1 MSMVEGLSE
10 TGGSYKYQKSERKTE
25 DDSLLQTV
33 IPLEQLE
40 FFLDW
45 RRVPAHQVTQ
55 LDDVE
60 LDAVRHVRECA
71 VLLLLCYC
79 NRYRRTLQ
87 RQTVNRLLA
96 TSSHLK
102 SLCMGQ
108 CQHQKKHSVSH
119 TQNSGYRQHLYLIF
133 PLSTVLP
140 CIVLEPNN
148 LHLQSHW
155 PTSKSHS
162 SHHISCST
170 VTQIN
175 CQVNKFT
182 TTTTTV

>member
-1 MSMVEGLSE
+1 MKISTEGKEMSVVEVLSE

-96 TSSHLK
+96 TSNHLK

-108 CQHQKKHSVSH
+108 CQHQKKTLSYSYPE
-119 TQNSGYRQHLYLIF
+119 QW
-133 PLSTVLP
+133 LSTASLP
-140 CIVLEPNN
+140 DFSTVYGIAL
-148 LHLQSHW
+148 
-155 PTSKSHS
+155 HS
-162 SHHISCST
+162 S
-170 VTQIN
+170 
-175 CQVNKFT
+175 
-182 TTTTTV
+182 